1 MPHPPQP
8 IDVVLPQVMQALAE
22 QGAAVLQA
30 PPGAGKTTRVPL
42 AALDAPWCTG
52 TILMLQPRRLAT
64 RGAALF
70 MAGLRGEAVGDMV
83 GYQTRLERHVG
94 PRTRLQV
101 ITEGILT
108 RRLQQDPALEGVS
121 LVIFDEFH
129 ERNLQ
134 SDLGLALCLQA
145 RGLLREDLRVLVMS
159 ATLDVAPVA
168 RLMGDVPVIHSVG
181 RRFPVDIRHLTPSRR
196 GPVDLET
203 LMTTTLRGV
212 LTEEPGSVL
221 AFLPGQR
228 EIERVAQ
235 ALGSGNLPRDVG
247 IHPLYGSLPP
257 EAQQAAIT
265 PCPAGQRKVVLTTDI
280 AETSL
285 TIEGVRVVVDSGLA
299 RRPRFDPASGLTR
312 LETVRISRAS
322 ATQRS
327 GRAGRLEPGVCLRLW
342 TTGDE
347 QAMPE
352 HSPAEILEADLA
364 PLALELARWGAD
376 AGELAWLDPPPPAAL
391 AQGRDLLQRLG
402 ALDEAGRLTAH
413 GEAIAALGTHPRLA
427 HLMLSG
433 RRLGLETLACRLAA
447 LLEERDILG
456 GLDGPAEADIYLR
469 LEALEGRTVPGHRIH
484 RGSRERVLQQ
494 ARRFATAMARRPAP
508 PATGPAPPPPREA
521 AGLLLA
527 LAYPDR
533 IGQRRSGAEARY
545 RLSGGRGA
553 TFSRHESLSGNEWI
567 VVPNL
572 NGAGREAR
580 IFLAATLNREDL
592 ESHLGRLQERR
603 EQVVWD
609 ARVGAVAA
617 QQDIRLGALTLET
630 RPLPSPDPERIRTT
644 LLEGIRDTGLAC
656 LPWNRESQGLRERV
670 NFLHR
675 TQGSPWPDLSDAAL
689 LQGLEHWLGPWLEGM
704 NRLTHLQRLDLTAI
718 LRGSLGWPLPQ
729 DLDRL
734 APTHLTLPGGQRVR
748 LDYGRGEVP
757 VLAARLQWLFGLKE
771 TPRIAGGRVP
781 LLVHVLSP
789 AQRPVQITSDL
800 AGFWSRT
807 YPEVKK
813 DLKGRYPK
821 HAWPD
826 DPLAETPARR

>member
-8 IDVVLPQVMQALAE
+8 IDTVLPQVMQALAE

-42 AALDAPWCTG
+42 AALHAPWCTG

-64 RGAALF
+64 RGAARF
-70 MAGLRGEAVGDMV
+70 MAELHGEAVGETI

-94 PRTRLQV
+94 PRTRVQV

-129 ERNLQ
+129 ERNLA
-134 SDLGLALCLQA
+134 SDLGLALCLQS
-145 RGLLREDLRVLVMS
+145 RGLLREDLRILVMS

-168 RLMGDVPVIHSVG
+168 RLMGDVPVIHSEG
-181 RRFPVDIRHLTPSRR
+181 RRFPVDIRHLEPSRR
-196 GPVDLET
+196 GHADLEAR
-203 LMTTTLRGV
+203 MTTTLRQV
-212 LTEEPGSVL
+212 LTEETGSVL

-235 ALGSGNLPRDVG
+235 ALDGTDLPTDVN
-247 IHPLYGSLPP
+247 IHPLYGNLPP
-257 EAQQAAIT
+257 EAQQAAIA
-265 PCPAGQRKVVLTTDI
+265 PCPAGRRKVVLTTDI

-285 TIEGVRVVVDSGLA
+285 TIDGVRVVVDSGLA

-322 ATQRS
+322 AVQRS

-342 TTGDE
+342 TTSDE
-347 QAMPE
+347 AAMPE

-376 AGELAWLDPPPPAAL
+376 AGELAWLDPPPTAAL

-402 ALDEAGRLTAH
+402 ALDDDGRLTAH

-427 HLMLSG
+427 HLMLGG
-433 RRLGLETLACRLAA
+433 RRLGLDTLACRLAA

-456 GLDGPAEADIYLR
+456 GLDGPAEADVHLR
-469 LEALEGRTVPGHRIH
+469 LEALEGRGVPGHRVH
-484 RGSRERVLQQ
+484 RGSRERVLRQ
-494 ARRFATAMARRPAP
+494 ARRFAAALARRPSP
-508 PATGPAPPPPREA
+508 PSEGLAPPREP

-533 IGQRRSGAEARY
+533 IGQRRPGGEARY

-553 TFSRHESLSGNEWI
+553 AFSRHESLSGQEWI

-572 NGAGREAR
+572 DGAGREAR
-580 IFLAATLNREDL
+580 IFLAATLDRQDL
-592 ESHLGRLQERR
+592 EVHLARLMERR
-603 EQVVWD
+603 QQVVWD
-609 ARVGAVAA
+609 GRAGAVTAR
-617 QQDIRLGALTLET
+617 QDIRLGALTLET
-630 RPLPSPDPERIRTT
+630 RPLSSPDPERIRAA

-656 LPWNRESQGLRERV
+656 LPWSRDTQGLRERV

-675 TQGSPWPDLSDAAL
+675 TLGPPWPDLSDAVL
-689 LQGLEHWLGPWLEGM
+689 LQGLEDWLGPWLEGM
-704 NRLTHLQRLDLTAI
+704 SRLTHLDRLDLTAI
-718 LRGSLGWPLPQ
+718 LRGCLDWPLPQ
-729 DLDRL
+729 ELDRL
-734 APTHLTLPGGQRVR
+734 APTHLSLPGGQRVR
-748 LDYGRGEVP
+748 LDYGQGEVP
-757 VLAARLQWLFGLKE
+757 VLAARLQWLFGMRE
-771 TPRIAGGRVP
+771 TPCIAGGRVP

-789 AQRPVQITSDL
+789 AQRPVQITRDL
-800 AGFWSRT
+800 AGFWTRT
-807 YPEVKK
+807 YPDVKK

-826 DPLAETPARR
+826 DPLAEIPGRR